1 MAGGGEVMIT
11 DTDLK
16 EKVVKLMSMAG
27 TEGDAY
33 CEWTVNQIV
42 HGLREAVVGA
52 TPDKVT
58 VAVETLVDEGIVK
71 KNERDDKGKPQFV
84 LTKKMPPPEPLQQS
98 PVAVPLNLEALTE
111 EVVPEGDPQAR
122 FQAQQQLQSLV
133 ARVENLEE
141 VMKVLNDAVG
151 GMKEDLGTLSKEVQ
165 AQSPKF
171 LISDVRQEL
180 GRRIGACEIQVEGL
194 DQRVGNITTLME
206 KAVENTVE
214 NLTEAI
220 DNGVGIE
227 VIETAL
233 REDQLKTLALH
244 WKKMADSYADDS
256 KKSRGEAAVDE
267 GSARALRMCADDLEK
282 VLSGEK
288 VFVITG

>member
-151 GMKEDLGTLSKEVQ
+151 GMK
-165 AQSPKF
+165 
-171 LISDVRQEL
+171 VRQEL